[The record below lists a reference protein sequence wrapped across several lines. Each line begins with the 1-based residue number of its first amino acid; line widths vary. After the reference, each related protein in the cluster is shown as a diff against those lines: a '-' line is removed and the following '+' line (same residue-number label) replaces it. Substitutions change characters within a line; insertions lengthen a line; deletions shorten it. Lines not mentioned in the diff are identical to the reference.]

1 MLGVIERI
9 DEMVLLAAAVCTKAG
24 KALVSRQFV
33 EMTRSH
39 VEGLLSSF
47 SKLIQTDTQHTFVE
61 TESVRY
67 VYQPMEM
74 LYMLLITT
82 KQSNILEDL
91 ETLRL
96 FSRVIN
102 EYCPKVTD
110 ESVVSNAFNLIF
122 AFDEVVAL
130 GYREN
135 VNLNQIK
142 TFTEMDSQD
151 EKVYLAVRKNQ
162 ENEAKVTMMKRAKEL
177 EQQRREQKMGRG
189 GFSSLASA
197 AQLGVSSLSSM
208 SSSSSSSSSGMGATP
223 MAAPQ
228 PSRPTATASRG
239 MVLGA
244 KKGVDSFV
252 DSILQEGGTVSHVNA
267 PRQAAV
273 STKAAAARSSVHI
286 KVEERISMTAGH
298 DSGMESLEVRGI
310 VQLNINSADDARCR
324 IAMRNDESRP
334 VQFQTHPNVDK
345 KLFGSDSLITLKQAG
360 KAFPLNSDVP
370 VLKWRFATNDES
382 HLPFSINCW
391 PSDAGD
397 GKCDVNIEYELL
409 HEQLELRD
417 VVISIPCPS
426 GVGAPTV
433 GSCDGEYNYESR
445 RNTMEWRV
453 PVVDQNSKHGSME
466 FTIPGRPDDFF
477 PVTVTFTSETTFCD
491 IGVGSVSSSEEDGRS
506 IAFSGES
513 HLIVEKYIIN

>member
-1 MLGVIERI
+1 
-9 DEMVLLAAAVCTKAG
+9 MVLLAAAVCTKAG

-47 SKLIQTDTQHTFVE
+47 SKLIQADTQHTFVE

-67 VYQPMEM
+67 VYQPMES

-102 EYCPKVTD
+102 EYCPKITD
-110 ESVVSNAFNLIF
+110 ESVVANAFNLIF

-151 EKVYLAVRKNQ
+151 EKVYMAVRKNQ
-162 ENEAKVTMMKRAKEL
+162 EREAKEVMMKRAKEL
-177 EQQRREQKMGRG
+177 DVQRREQQRGGRG
-189 GFSSLASA
+189 SAFLASA
-197 AQLGVSSLSSM
+197 AQGFGSSSV
-208 SSSSSSSSSGMGATP
+208 SSSSSSSSSMSSASSSAIGSSSVSHAGTTSS
-223 MAAPQ
+223 
-228 PSRPTATASRG
+228 SRPTATASRG

-244 KKGVDSFV
+244 KKGVDSFL
-252 DSILQEGGTVSHVNA
+252 DSIISEGGKVSAGNA
-267 PRQAAV
+267 PRHPAASAKV
-273 STKAAAARSSVHI
+273 TATRSSVHI

-310 VQLNINSADDARCR
+310 VQLNINSEDDARCR
-324 IAMRNDESRP
+324 IAVRNDESRP
-334 VQFQTHPNVDK
+334 IQFQTHPNVDK
-345 KLFGSDSLITLKQAG
+345 KLFGAESAIALKQAG

-382 HLPFSINCW
+382 HMPLSINCW
-391 PSDAGD
+391 PTDAGD

-409 HEQLELRD
+409 HERLELRD
-417 VVISIPCPS
+417 IVISIPCPS
-426 GVGAPTV
+426 GVGSPTV
-433 GSCDGEYNYESR
+433 GSCDGEYNYEAR
-445 RNTMEWRV
+445 RNTMEWRI
-453 PVVDQNSKHGSME
+453 PVIDQDSKQGSME
-466 FTIPGRPDDFF
+466 FTIPGRQDDFF
-477 PVTVTFTSETTFCD
+477 PVTVSFTSETTFCD
-491 IGVGSVSSSEEDGRS
+491 LGVTSVVASEEGGRS
-506 IAFSGES
+506 IPFSNDN